1 MKYEGTIKLDFVA
14 RWCSDNNVSYKDFQ
28 CMETLGYLQVYKN
41 YEGKYSVR
49 IIDKYMYDLYLS
61 NNSERRF

>member
-14 RWCSDNNVSYKDFQ
+14 RWCSDNNISYKDLQ
-28 CMETLGYLQVYKN
+28 CMETLGSLQVYKD
-41 YEGKYSVR
+41 YDGKYSVR
-49 IIDKYMYDLYLS
+49 IVDQYMYDLYLS

>member
-1 MKYEGTIKLDFVA
+1 MKYEGTIKLDFIA
-14 RWCSDNNVSYKDFQ
+14 RWCSDNNISYNDFQ

-49 IIDKYMYDLYLS
+49 IVDQYMYDLYLS